1 MRRYEQV
8 RASWRVWQSLGVS
21 TRVLNWIKYGVPTN
35 FVGGL
40 PPPPFNF
47 GNSVFHDPAQYAAWI
62 AIRDQY
68 LASGGLQLVHPCNT
82 HKLRHIYR
90 AFMVPKPGPVKGKFR
105 LVVDGRPGNDFYI
118 KHTTTYESLSKL
130 PLVLVKNDWTV
141 AFDVSDAYHHLA
153 IRESDRDFMA
163 ICVHGEF
170 FRFPS
175 LPFGWC
181 NSPYFFTE
189 FIAEFNCILRSGSGT
204 RIPRLPNSLAPVTL
218 RTLAFLDDFLVMFRR
233 KKQAEFIALY
243 IVQLALKLGISLHPT
258 KTDWQ
263 PKQTRQ
269 HLGMLIDTVH
279 GEFRVPASKL
289 ARIKGLAK
297 DILCH
302 AGRNQRYVSQK
313 SLKSFA
319 GLGVSLYIALPR
331 ARMYLRS
338 IYDVLRTCSGVQHVK
353 LSHQSIRDLNW
364 WLQLSSEWNGKA
376 IWRHPDHIV
385 AACDASSFA
394 WGAVVLSGVSA
405 PVGHARGFFSK
416 PLRLLG
422 STHRELLGARFAVQA
437 YLTLFRGRHVVL
449 LEDNT
454 GVEHLLRHFSS
465 RVPALQAELRRF
477 SAILYEHDITLE
489 TVRVSSEDNP
499 ADAPSRYVSL
509 SSVVVQDW
517 AFRRVHALHGPHTID
532 RFASWDTSRCELFNC
547 GHGDAR
553 AVAVD
558 CFSQSDWMTNNNYC
572 QPPVRL
578 IPELVHF
585 LLAHPCDATLCVPVS
600 PSALWWPLVQ
610 QFSSST
616 VVVQGGLSTLTRSR
630 SSRVLSSAPCDL
642 LIARFTSAS
651 LTAWPTL
658 SKLWRPGLPHVR
670 CQGRIA
676 PP

>member
-8 RASWRVWQSLGVS
+8 RRAWRVWQSLGVS
-21 TRVLNWIKYGVPTN
+21 SRVLNWIKYGVPTN
-35 FVGGL
+35 FIGGL
-40 PPPPFNF
+40 PPPAFNF
-47 GNSVFHDPAQYAAWI
+47 GNSLFHDPAQYAAWVV
-62 AIRDQY
+62 IRDQY
-68 LASGGLQLVHPCNT
+68 LSTGGLQLVSASNT

-118 KHTTTYESLSKL
+118 KHTTSYESLSKL
-130 PLVLVKNDWTV
+130 PLVLVRNDWTV

-153 IRESDRDFMA
+153 IREQDRDYMA
-163 ICVHGEF
+163 ICVHGEY

-189 FIAEFNCILRSGSGT
+189 FIAEFNCILRSGSGAGV
-204 RIPRLPNSLAPVTL
+204 PRHLHMHEPVTL

-233 KKQAEFIALY
+233 KQQAVFIASY
-243 IVQLALKLGISLHPT
+243 IVQLASKLGISLHPT

-269 HLGMLIDTVH
+269 HLGMLVDTVK
-279 GEFRVPASKL
+279 GEFRVPPSKL
-289 ARIKGLAK
+289 ARIRALAK

-302 AGRNQRYVSQK
+302 AGRNKRFVSQK

-319 GLGVSLYIALPR
+319 GLGVSLYIALPK

-338 IYDVLRTCSGVQHVK
+338 IYDDLRACASGQHVK
-353 LSHQSIRDLNW
+353 LSHQSVRDLAW
-364 WLQLSSEWNGKA
+364 WLQLSAEWNGKA
-376 IWRHPDHIV
+376 IWRHPDHVV

-394 WGAVVLSGVSA
+394 WGAVILSGVPT
-405 PVGHARGFFSK
+405 PVCPARGYFSK
-416 PLRLLG
+416 PLRSLG
-422 STHRELLGARFAVQA
+422 STHRELLGARFSVQA
-437 YLTLFRGRHVVL
+437 YLTLLHGRHVVL

-477 SAILYEHDITLE
+477 SAILSEHDITLE
-489 TVRVSSEDNP
+489 TVRVSSADNP
-499 ADAPSRYVSL
+499 ADAPSRHVTL
-509 SSVVVQDW
+509 SRVFVQDW
-517 AFRRVHALHGPHTID
+517 AFRRVHTLHGPHTID
-532 RFASWDTSRCELFNC
+532 RFASWNTTRCDLFNC

-553 AVAVD
+553 ALAVD
-558 CFSQSDWMTNNNYC
+558 CFSQSDWAAHNNYC

-585 LLAHPCDATLCVPVS
+585 LLAHPCEATLCVPVS
-600 PSALWWPLVQ
+600 PSSLWWPLVK
-610 QFSSST
+610 QFSVST
-616 VVVQGGLSTLTRSR
+616 VVVPGGLSTVVRSR
-630 SSRVLSSAPCDL
+630 SCQVLSSSPCDL
-642 LIARFTSAS
+642 LIAKFSAAS

-658 SKLWRPGLPHVR
+658 SKIWRPGLPR
-670 CQGRIA
+670 DLCPGRIA
-676 PP
+676 SQ